1 MNIWL
6 PHLYGRHI
14 TKDRPIRVAVPV
26 NLRPYF
32 DSITTKN
39 FFVMVSAE
47 FAPEKDDYTFEEI
60 VELTRASLKEQIN
73 KEHLEKIFSYNV
85 SNEQMVVARAVPLFL
100 KNMAMRFVYT
110 QSALANTTT
119 VTNIGNIKV
128 EEAYEPYIQM
138 FHSFLSFSKG
148 QQLKATITS
157 YKDTLVY
164 TYTSAWQD
172 TAIQRRVFR
181 QIAKDGV
188 DVKIETNG
196 VYYE

>member
-1 MNIWL
+1 
-6 PHLYGRHI
+6 
-14 TKDRPIRVAVPV
+14 
-26 NLRPYF
+26 
-32 DSITTKN
+32 
-39 FFVMVSAE
+39 MVSAE